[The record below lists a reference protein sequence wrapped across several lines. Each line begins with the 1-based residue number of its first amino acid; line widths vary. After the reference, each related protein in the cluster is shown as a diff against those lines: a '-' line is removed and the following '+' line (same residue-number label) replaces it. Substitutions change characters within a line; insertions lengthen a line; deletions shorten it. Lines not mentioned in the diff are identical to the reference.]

1 MNLTTDDA
9 DGKIRLDQ
17 YLAAHL
23 PELSRSRI
31 QNLIKSG
38 DVLVNGSPAKPKNP
52 VSRGD
57 SITVRIP
64 EPEPA
69 EAQPQDIPLD
79 ILYEDE
85 DVVVINKESGM
96 VVHPAAGN
104 PDGTIVNALLHHC
117 GDLSGIGGVER
128 PGIVHR
134 LDKDTS
140 GCLVIAKN
148 DGAHQS
154 LTAQFAARS
163 TEKRYLAVV
172 QGIPSQSS
180 GTVFTHIGRH
190 PVNRLKMAV
199 VNPGSGKAAITD
211 YDLLCADP
219 STDSSLVL
227 CTLHTGRT
235 HQIRVHMLHL
245 GHPLIGD
252 PIYAKPARQKA
263 KPGRLMLHAWRLG
276 FDHPRTGKRMD
287 FEAPVPPEY
296 TPWLQLF
303 PNGLYGA
310 IRSRARYRKTGDGT
324 KPPRHFPA
332 AEAASTDRIRESAIF
347 KSQSWPGLRQQSAV
361 IRRHHPCGQ
370 RCGNRPAVHLLT
382 PPFRQE
388 RPRSQ
393 SAGNNILFINQ
404 GEMNLPGIFR
414 ACKKNPR
421 RRPPL

>member
-148 DGAHQS
+148 DAAHQS

-276 FDHPRTGKRMD
+276 FDHPRTGKRH
-287 FEAPVPPEY
+287 FQIPE
-296 TPWLQLF
+296 P
-303 PNGLYGA
+303 
-310 IRSRARYRKTGDGT
+310 AR
-324 KPPRHFPA
+324 P
-332 AEAASTDRIRESAIF
+332 SSA
-347 KSQSWPGLRQQSAV
+347 
-361 IRRHHPCGQ
+361 IRRH
-370 RCGNRPAVHLLT
+370 PA
-382 PPFRQE
+382 PPSLRIKMRQQT
-388 RPRSQ
+388 RRSP
-393 SAGNNILFINQ
+393 SYAPFPAGAFTSTVTVSREQYSFHQLRRN
-404 GEMNLPGIFR
+404 EPARHLPGMQEESAAETSPLILI
-414 ACKKNPR
+414 C
-421 RRPPL
+421 PPGTATLTRL